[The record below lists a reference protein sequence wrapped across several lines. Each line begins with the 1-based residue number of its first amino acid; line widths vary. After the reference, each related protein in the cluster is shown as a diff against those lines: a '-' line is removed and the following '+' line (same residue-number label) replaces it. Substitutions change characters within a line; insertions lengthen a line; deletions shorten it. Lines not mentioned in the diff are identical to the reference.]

1 MAFVGEAVLTAFI
14 ETLFDKLASSELLQF
29 AGLEHQAA
37 GLLSQLVIKGLY
49 QPSELAQPIPSRSYP
64 MMSACLLFAQRA
76 LVTRNF
82 DTHPHLRVVG
92 EEIVKK
98 CKGLPLAAKALG
110 GMLRKLNHDAW
121 EDILKSKIWDLP
133 EENNTILPALK
144 LSYHRLPFHLKRC
157 FVYCSIFPKNYHFK
171 VDKLVLLW
179 MGEGFLP
186 HAKRQKQM
194 EEIGSE
200 YFYELLA
207 RSFFL
212 QSNRNSSQFVMHDL
226 VQDLAQ
232 FVAGDNL
239 RTLVALPI
247 NIQFSWERSYIA
259 MKVLHGLLMGMRCL
273 RVLSLAGYYIS
284 ELPDSFGEN
293 KHLRYLN
300 FSNCSIK
307 RLPDSMGCL
316 YNLQTLILCDCG
328 ELTRLPMG
336 IGMLINL
343 RHFVI
348 TGASKLKEI
357 PFQIGNL
364 TNLQILPRFIVS
376 KTGGSGIGELKNCS
390 NLQGVLSIFGLHEI
404 MSVKDARDANLKDK
418 QKIEELI
425 MNWTNDCWDSRNDVD
440 ELHVLESL
448 QPHKN
453 LEKLTIA
460 FYGGSKFP
468 SWIGDVSSK
477 MVELTLKICKKC
489 MSVPSLGGLSLL
501 EVLCIQGM
509 GKVKSIGAEFY
520 GECMNPF
527 ASLKELRFEDMPKWE
542 SWSHSNSIKEDVGA
556 FPCLKRFLDVSECP
570 ELVCGL
576 PKLASLHELN
586 LQECDEAMLRGD
598 EVDLRSLATLE
609 LKKISRLNCLRIGLT
624 GSLVALERLVIG
636 DCGGLTCLW
645 EEQGL
650 ACNLKSLLRFLEV
663 YNCEESLPEGMIHRN
678 STLSTNTCLEKLT
691 IPVGELPSTLKH
703 LEIWGCRN
711 LKSMSE
717 KMWPSNTDLE
727 YLELQGCPNLRT
739 LPKCLNS
746 LKVLYIVDCEGL
758 ECFPA
763 RGLTTPNL
771 TRLEIGRCENL
782 KSLPQ
787 QMRNLKSLQQLK
799 IYQCPRVESFP
810 EEECLLPTSLTNLDI
825 SRMRSLASLAL
836 QNLISLQSLHI
847 SYCRK
852 LCSLGLLPATLGR
865 LEIRNCPILKERFL
879 KDKGEYWSNIAH
891 IPCIKLDGEYIH

>member
-1 MAFVGEAVLTAFI
+1 
-14 ETLFDKLASSELLQF
+14 
-29 AGLEHQAA
+29 
-37 GLLSQLVIKGLY
+37 
-49 QPSELAQPIPSRSYP
+49 
-64 MMSACLLFAQRA
+64 
-76 LVTRNF
+76 
-82 DTHPHLRVVG
+82 
-92 EEIVKK
+92 
-98 CKGLPLAAKALG
+98 
-110 GMLRKLNHDAW
+110 
-121 EDILKSKIWDLP
+121 
-133 EENNTILPALK
+133 
-144 LSYHRLPFHLKRC
+144 
-157 FVYCSIFPKNYHFK
+157 
-171 VDKLVLLW
+171 
-179 MGEGFLP
+179 
-186 HAKRQKQM
+186 
-194 EEIGSE
+194 
-200 YFYELLA
+200 
-207 RSFFL
+207 
-212 QSNRNSSQFVMHDL
+212 
-226 VQDLAQ
+226 
-232 FVAGDNL
+232 
-239 RTLVALPI
+239 
-247 NIQFSWERSYIA
+247 

-284 ELPDSFGEN
+284 ELPDSFGEL

-348 TGASKLKEI
+348 TGASKLTKRNTFPNRQPYKFANIAKVYCEQNRRVRNRRI
-357 PFQIGNL
+357 EELFQS
-364 TNLQILPRFIVS
+364 PRSAFYFWVA
-376 KTGGSGIGELKNCS
+376 
-390 NLQGVLSIFGLHEI
+390 EI

-520 GECMNPF
+520 GECINPF
-527 ASLKELRFEDMPKWE
+527 ASLKELRFEDIPKWE

-556 FPCLKRFLDVSECP
+556 FPCLKRFVIKKCPKLIGELPKCLRSLVKLDVSECP

-650 ACNLKSLLRFLEV
+650 ACNLKSLVVQQCAKLEKLPNELQSLMSLENLEIIGCPKLESFPEMSLPPKLRFLEV
-663 YNCEESLPEGMIHRN
+663 YNCEGLKWLPHNYNSCALEHLRIEKCPSLICFPHDKLPTTLKELFIGHCEKVESLPEGMIHRN

-810 EEECLLPTSLTNLDI
+810 EEGLAPNLTSLEIGDCKNLKTPISEWGLHALTSLSRLTIWNMYLPMVSFSNEECLLPTSLTNLDI